1 MIDRE
6 TYEKRKKVLVGR
18 GWVIHPRRFG
28 DSAIDPFTGEV
39 VPMREAF
46 RRQEE
51 WEPGSLWAS
60 SS

>member
-6 TYEKRKKVLVGR
+6 TYESRKRVLVGR
-18 GWVIHPRRFG
+18 GWVIQPRRFG
-28 DSAIDPFTGEV
+28 DSAIDPLTGEV
-39 VPMREAF
+39 VSMREAF

-51 WEPGSLWAS
+51 GEPGSLSTS